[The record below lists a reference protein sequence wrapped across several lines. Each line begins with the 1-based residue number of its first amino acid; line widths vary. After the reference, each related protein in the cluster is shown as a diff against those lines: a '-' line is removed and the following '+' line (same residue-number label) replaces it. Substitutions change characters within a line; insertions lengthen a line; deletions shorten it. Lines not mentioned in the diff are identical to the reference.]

1 MDSSRSKCSKIQRDH
16 ELLMIEKSETIKE
29 LQERL
34 EATQKRLAQN
44 ISETSSQSYVNIK
57 AMHERFKMDQE
68 KYANDLLTYQSE
80 LDELRSALKR
90 KVIQWGL
97 EYRTCSDFE
106 WSTKFGFRMA
116 FGFRMVKQ
124 DGCHFVRTMA
134 SLGRFIYI
142 KILLYI

>member
-1 MDSSRSKCSKIQRDH
+1 
-16 ELLMIEKSETIKE
+16 MIEKSETIKE

-44 ISETSSQSYVNIK
+44 ISETSSQGYVNIK

-90 KVIQWGL
+90 KVIFSL
-97 EYRTCSDFE
+97 AVFH
-106 WSTKFGFRMA
+106 KF
-116 FGFRMVKQ
+116 
-124 DGCHFVRTMA
+124 
-134 SLGRFIYI
+134 
-142 KILLYI
+142 